1 MATEARSLWFCA
13 SSASCAL
20 SSRDF
25 VLIRDIPS
33 SKNAT
38 QGINARIYVNYFY
51 QSIASLRVVEP
62 RVIDFS
68 AETRGVATILMFEQ
82 NFVCSNSYV
91 DPTEHIF
98 NLPAK
103 EIQKSSLSSQSLAHA
118 SSL

>member
-13 SSASCAL
+13 SSAVL
-20 SSRDF
+20 SPLEILFWLETS
-25 VLIRDIPS
+25 P